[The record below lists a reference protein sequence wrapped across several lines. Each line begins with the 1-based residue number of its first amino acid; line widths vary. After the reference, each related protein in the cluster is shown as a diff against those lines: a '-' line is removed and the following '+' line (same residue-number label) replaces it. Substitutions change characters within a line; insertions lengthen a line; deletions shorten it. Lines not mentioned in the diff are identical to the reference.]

1 MLNHAFRAIV
11 THLAVMAALLLSA
24 ATAAAQPDAELS
36 ARDLRDVSAPHLYD
50 AIAQLRPHWLPA
62 AGDPAGGAGGP
73 RVVVYLN
80 GRHTGDARVL
90 LNIPTGEVTQA
101 RVRSA
106 DYVRR
111 TDPRF
116 PREEFDLAI
125 YVVTR
130 AAPRQSPQGRV
141 TVSLDAGFNPRSL
154 GHVMDDAL
162 GGAGYRAKFAASDL
176 GVVRFEDEGTPYP
189 PSVGATINYGLR
201 GLWGLAATAQ
211 HTPGGWSGGYNPE
224 TSTAVS
230 ADLTSTEGAL
240 LVTREAGVVRAG
252 VGPAYRHVRWEW
264 SRGFCQCA
272 GQQTTSGGAL
282 GVAAEALAELPLSG
296 RVFPGFRLLARYY
309 PSQNA
314 EYESLEQP
322 VDTGGLVV
330 TFGVSLVTRF

>member
-1 MLNHAFRAIV
+1 MLKHAFRAIV
-11 THLAVMAALLLSA
+11 AHLAVGAALHLAA
-24 ATAAAQPDAELS
+24 ATAAAQSDVVLS

-50 AIAQLRPHWLPA
+50 AIAQLRPHWLPG
-62 AGDPAGGAGGP
+62 AGDPAGAAGGP

-80 GRHTGDARVL
+80 GRHTGDVRVL
-90 LNIPTGEVTQA
+90 HDIPTGEVTRA
-101 RVRSA
+101 HVRSA
-106 DYVRR
+106 EYVRR

-130 AAPRQSPQGRV
+130 AAPRRSPQGRV

-162 GGAGYRAKFAASDL
+162 AGAGYRAKFATSET
-176 GVVRFEDEGTPYP
+176 GIVRFDDEGTPFP

-211 HTPGGWSGGYNPE
+211 HTPGGWTGGYNPE
-224 TSTAVS
+224 TGVAVS
-230 ADLTSTEGAL
+230 ADLASTEGAL

-252 VGPAYRHVRWEW
+252 VGPAYRHVKWEW

-272 GQQTTSGGAL
+272 GQQTTTGGAP
-282 GVAAEALAELPLSG
+282 GVAAEALTELPLSG
-296 RVFPGFRLLARYY
+296 RLFPAFRLLARYY

-330 TFGVSLVTRF
+330 TFGVSLATRF